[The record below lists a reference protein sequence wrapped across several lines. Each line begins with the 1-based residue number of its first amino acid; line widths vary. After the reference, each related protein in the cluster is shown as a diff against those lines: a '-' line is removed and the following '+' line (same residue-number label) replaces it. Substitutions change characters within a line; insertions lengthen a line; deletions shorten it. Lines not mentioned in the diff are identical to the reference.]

1 MHSKEKE
8 ELGEI
13 LLPSESSDKGK
24 EEDNWEV
31 NGRIEE
37 LRAPRK
43 EGTWYLPKPEK
54 AY

>member
-8 ELGEI
+8 ELGEV
-13 LLPSESSDKGK
+13 LLPPESSDEGK
-24 EEDNWEV
+24 EVDNWGV

-43 EGTWYLPKPEK
+43 EGTWYLPKLEK